1 MQITDIKIREVLNEG
16 KLRARA
22 SITIDDQFVI
32 HEIKV
37 LEGENGLFIA
47 MPSRKLPN
55 GEYKDIAHPINK
67 ETRVMLQNAI
77 INAYETKLLEQSDFA
92 PETL

>member
-55 GEYKDIAHPINK
+55 GEYKDIAHPINR
-67 ETRVMLQNAI
+67 ETRIMLQNAI